1 MRTRKRTYRSPPPA
15 PVIKRRNRNSRT
27 ATDDMAS
34 VDGSIALPL
43 PVTTEQDAEKL
54 ERETNHLTDMNA
66 YFPDLVSE

>member
-1 MRTRKRTYRSPPPA
+1 
-15 PVIKRRNRNSRT
+15 
-27 ATDDMAS
+27 MAS